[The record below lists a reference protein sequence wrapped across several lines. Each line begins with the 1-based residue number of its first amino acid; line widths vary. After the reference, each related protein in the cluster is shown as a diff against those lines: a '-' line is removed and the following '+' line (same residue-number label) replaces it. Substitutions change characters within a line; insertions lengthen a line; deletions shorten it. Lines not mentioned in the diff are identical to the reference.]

1 MCQHSLKLICCW
13 WWLNWRPLNIT
24 IHWAGVPKLQIP
36 AKQRRGHLLIACK
49 IKNSHQGVQNDPWG
63 LKRGLPITEFFSTP
77 YEHNLNIEIQI
88 LLKYFSNF
96 QNLSFPKILK
106 NMKFL
111 EIFGNTIS
119 KCPNFIGNIKPN
131 CLQSCPCIDLKLL
144 INHYE
149 SPCIWY
155 VLKWDS

>member
-1 MCQHSLKLICCW
+1 MSQPSSMFVAGDISQ
-13 WWLNWRPLNIT
+13 T
-24 IHWAGVPKLQIP
+24 ILGAFFL
-36 AKQRRGHLLIACK
+36 GHP
-49 IKNSHQGVQNDPWG
+49 VE
-63 LKRGLPITEFFSTP
+63 R
-77 YEHNLNIEIQI
+77 QI

-149 SPCIWY
+149 SHCIR
-155 VLKWDS
+155 LFLDKKQQQIAA